1 MLKKILGA
9 VGAMGGASGLGA
21 TAAAQPYELP
31 LFPLGTVLFPDGI
44 LPLRIFEQRYMD
56 MAKACLKNQ
65 APFGVCLIREGG
77 EVGAPAVPESVG
89 TLARIEDWDMEQL
102 GVLQVR
108 TSGGGRFRVLD
119 TRVHDNGLI
128 IGTVE
133 NIEDDAPT
141 QGDEFLACRNFL
153 SLVLAKIGSDRHHG
167 EARMDDP
174 SWVSFRITEILPI
187 SPRIKQ
193 KMLELTDARMRLE
206 VVHRVLK
213 DQRLVT

>member
-9 VGAMGGASGLGA
+9 AMSASSV
-21 TAAAQPYELP
+21 PRRYELP
-31 LFPLGTVLFPDGI
+31 LFPLGTVLFPEGI
-44 LPLRIFEQRYMD
+44 LPLKIFEQRYMD

-65 APFGVCLIREGG
+65 APFGVCLIHEGS
-77 EVGAPAVPESVG
+77 EVGTPAVPESVG

-108 TSGGGRFRVLD
+108 AAGGTRFRVLE
-119 TRVHDNGLI
+119 TRVLDNGLI

-133 NIEDDAPT
+133 DIEDDALT
-141 QGDEFLACRNFL
+141 QGDEFAACRTFL
-153 SLVLAKIGSDRHHG
+153 ELVLEKIGNDRHHG
-167 EARMDDP
+167 KARLDDP

-206 VVHRVLK
+206 VLHRVLK
-213 DQRLVT
+213 EQRLVA